1 MMEQMQLET
10 EILSPRPKPAN
21 ENKITRIAQIDGL
34 ADIANPATSLVI
46 WQRQISSCIFD
57 WLSDISPQNWPHG
70 QVIARPDQLNTAL
83 LDLFGA
89 DLFEAEQFGAEQE
102 SAASAAHML
111 RQDITQLGQLYAA
124 IAKSDQ
130 VDIRLKVIQHDACWK
145 FHLDNVALRLVTTY
159 IGASTQ
165 YVVPE
170 LSKQALSEQKAYN
183 GPLENIPEQAVAIFK
198 GSRSASDNGIVH
210 RSPPIKGTGQTRLF
224 LSINSP

>member
-1 MMEQMQLET
+1 MEQMQLET

-46 WQRQISSCIFD
+46 WQRQISSLIFD

-89 DLFEAEQFGAEQE
+89 EQD
-102 SAASAAHML
+102 SAASAAQML